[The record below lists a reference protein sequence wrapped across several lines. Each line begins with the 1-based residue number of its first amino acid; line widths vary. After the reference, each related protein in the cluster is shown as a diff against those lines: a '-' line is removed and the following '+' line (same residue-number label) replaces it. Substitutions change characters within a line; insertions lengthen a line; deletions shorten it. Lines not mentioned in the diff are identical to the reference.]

1 MPSIFN
7 DIKAVLTGLKVTFN
21 SFIQEPVTE
30 QYPWTYPD
38 LPSNSRGVLRMV
50 DFHDEKT
57 IADKSAW
64 YAGTR
69 WAPCTTAC
77 PAHTDARAYMTLAAE
92 GRYREGMELLR
103 RTYPFVGTLGRVC
116 PAPCEKKCSRTYAS
130 QSPCAIRNTKRFFA
144 DWELNQPAK
153 KRFDYEAYVCQT
165 PLNGKSVGVIGAGP
179 AGYQCAMVL
188 RLLGFEVFMYEAK
201 DIPGGFLTNAIPNYR
216 LPRDI
221 VNSEMERIHSLPGIH
236 LKLNCEIGRDLSW
249 EELEKRHQEI
259 IIAAGAWKPYRL
271 NLDNEEK
278 PWVWYGEDF
287 LEQQLRGKLDIKP
300 KKVVVVGGGNTGFDC
315 ARTCR
320 RLGAEVT
327 MIYRRT
333 RKEMPSEDEE
343 IEEGREEGVK
353 LEWLT
358 SPQKIVMENGRLKGL
373 EVLRNKLG
381 SKDSSGRR
389 RPVPIEGSEELLECD
404 LIITALG
411 RCVELSWLPEDI
423 KTNRNG
429 TIVIDAQGKTS
440 RDHVWACGDVVKVS
454 TVVAALGGA
463 DRAALSIAAQ
473 YGSDISKCQFLFPYE
488 KEKVVPYADGT
499 LPSADA
505 PAVKRRQGLGLA
517 PTPPDPDSDFTVPA
531 LENRRRCRP
540 FRDNAKQNKMTLH
553 PVEVR
558 IHDFSEVSLG
568 FTEKQ
573 VQAEGLRCFGC
584 AAEMCVGCGVCV
596 NACPDACIYLDSAQ
610 SAGGRQYPASYAI
623 DLTKC
628 CFCGICTEACPT
640 KSLTMS
646 GNFELSMYDKRD
658 AYMNKQRLNLGLVHA
673 EKQAMG
679 EKKSGIAAKQQA

>member
-1 MPSIFN
+1 MI
-7 DIKAVLTGLKVTFN
+7 
-21 SFIQEPVTE
+21 
-30 QYPWTYPD
+30 
-38 LPSNSRGVLRMV
+38 

-57 IADKSAW
+57 IANKSIW

-69 WAPCTTAC
+69 WAPCTTNC

-92 GRYREGMELLR
+92 GKYREGLELLR
-103 RTYPFVGTLGRVC
+103 RTYPFVGTLGRIC
-116 PAPCEKKCSRTYAS
+116 PAPCEKSCSRAYAS
-130 QSPCAIRNTKRFFA
+130 QSPCAIRNTKRYFA
-144 DWELNQPAK
+144 DWELRQPEK
-153 KRFDYEAYVCQT
+153 ERFDYQAYVCQT

-179 AGYQCAMVL
+179 AGYQSAMVL

-201 DIPGGFLTNAIPNYR
+201 DLPGGFLTNAIPNYR
-216 LPRDI
+216 LPRAI
-221 VNSEMERIHSLPGIH
+221 VNAEMERIHSLPGIH
-236 LKLNCEIGRDLSW
+236 LQLNCEIGKDLSW
-249 EELEKRHQEI
+249 EELEKRHQDI

-271 NLDNEEK
+271 NLEHEDK

-287 LEQQLRGKLDIKP
+287 LEQQLRGQLKTKP
-300 KKVVVVGGGNTGFDC
+300 QKVVVVGGGNTGFDC

-343 IEEGREEGVK
+343 IKEGQEEGVK

-381 SKDSSGRR
+381 AKDSSGRR
-389 RPVPIEGSEELLECD
+389 KPVPIAGSEELLECD

-411 RCVELSWLPEDI
+411 RCVELPWLPEDV

-429 TIVIDAQGKTS
+429 TVVIDGKGQTS
-440 RDHVWACGDVVKVS
+440 RAHVWACGDVVKVS

-463 DRAALSIAAQ
+463 DRVALSIADQ
-473 YGSDISKCQFLFPYE
+473 YGTDIKNCQFLYPYE
-488 KEKVVPYADGT
+488 KEKVIPYADGS
-499 LPSADA
+499 LPAADA
-505 PAVKRRQGLGLA
+505 PAIKRRQGLGLA
-517 PTPPDPDSDFTVPA
+517 PTPPEHSSVFAMPA
-531 LENRRRCRP
+531 LEKRLRCRP
-540 FRDNAKQNKMTLH
+540 FRDNAKQNKMMTH
-553 PVEVR
+553 PADVR
-558 IHDFSEVSLG
+558 IQDFSEVSSG

-596 NACPDACIYLDSAQ
+596 SACPDACIYLDSAK
-610 SAGGRQYPASYAI
+610 SSNGRQYPASYAI

-658 AYMNKQRLNLGLVHA
+658 AYMDKQRLNLSLVRS
-673 EKQAMG
+673 EKQAIG
-679 EKKSGIAAKQQA
+679 EKKSGIAPAKQQAEPKH

>member
-30 QYPWTYPD
+30 QYPWTYPE
-38 LPSNSRGVLRMV
+38 LPPNSRGVLRMV
-50 DFHDEKT
+50 DFHDEDS
-57 IADKSAW
+57 IANKSAW

-69 WAPCTTAC
+69 WAPCTTNC

-92 GRYREGMELLR
+92 GKYREGLELLR

-116 PAPCEKKCSRTYAS
+116 PAPCEKKCSRAYAS

-144 DWELNQPAK
+144 DWELKQPETD
-153 KRFDYEAYVCQT
+153 RFDYEKYVCRT

-201 DIPGGFLTNAIPNYR
+201 DIPGGFLTNAIPAYR
-216 LPRDI
+216 LPREI
-221 VNSEMERIHSLPGIH
+221 VNSEMSRIHSLPGIH
-236 LKLNCEIGRDLSW
+236 LKLNCEIGKDLSW
-249 EELEKRHQEI
+249 EELEKRHQDI

-271 NLDNEEK
+271 NLEQEEK

-287 LEQQLRGKLDIKP
+287 LEQQLRGKLDITP
-300 KKVVVVGGGNTGFDC
+300 QKVVVVGGGNTGFDC

-343 IEEGREEGVK
+343 IEEGQEEGVK

-358 SPQKIVMENGRLKGL
+358 SPQKIVMEDGRLKGL

-381 SKDSSGRR
+381 EKDSSGRR

-411 RCVELSWLPEDI
+411 RCVALPWLPEDI

-429 TIVIDAQGKTS
+429 TLIVDGQGQTS
-440 RDHVWACGDVVKVS
+440 RAHVWACGDVVKVS

-463 DRAALSIAAQ
+463 DRVALGIAAQ
-473 YGSDISKCQFLFPYE
+473 HGIDAKSCQFLFPYE
-488 KEKVVPYADGT
+488 KDKVVPYSDGT
-499 LPSADA
+499 LPTGKA
-505 PAVKRRQGLGLA
+505 PVVKRRQGLGLA
-517 PTPPDPDSDFTVPA
+517 ATPPDPDSDFTVPA
-531 LENRRRCRP
+531 LEQRLRCRP
-540 FRDNAKQNKMTLH
+540 FRDNAEQNKMELR
-553 PVEVR
+553 PAEAR
-558 IHDFSEVSLG
+558 LKDFDEVSLG
-568 FTEKQ
+568 FSGKQ

-596 NACPDACIYLDSAQ
+596 NACPDACIYLDSAK

-628 CFCGICTEACPT
+628 CFCGICAEACPT

-658 AYMNKQRLNLGLVHA
+658 AYMDKRRLNLGLVRQ
-673 EKQAMG
+673 EKREKG
-679 EKKSGIAAKQQA
+679 ENLDAAVKE